1 MKALICTEPGR
12 FDYINVPEP
21 KHLPGQTLLSI
32 KRVGI
37 CGTVIHA
44 FDGTQPF
51 FQYPRILGHELAATI
66 ITTDNPDFVSG
77 ETVTVLPYFN
87 CGNCVA
93 CNNGKPNCCVQI
105 KVCGVHIDGGMQEI
119 LSVPSNSLIKSEG
132 LSLDALA
139 LVEPLSIGEHAVK
152 RAAIKEGENVLIIG
166 AGPIGLGLMDMAR
179 LSGANVIA
187 MDVNESRLE
196 VGKNKFQIDHL
207 INPKKEAAFEKL
219 ADITNGAMPTVII
232 DATGS
237 LGAINNALQ
246 YLAHGGRYVLVGL
259 QKEAFS
265 FSHPEFHKRETSLL
279 SSRNASKANFEQVIH
294 YLKKGQVNPEN
305 YISHRFDFE
314 TIAANFAGLTKPE
327 NATIKAMINMP

>member
-1 MKALICTEPGR
+1 MKALICTEPGN
-12 FDYINVPEP
+12 FEYKDIPEP
-21 KHLPGQTLLSI
+21 IQLPGQTLLSI

-37 CGTVIHA
+37 CGTDIHA

-66 ITTDNPDFVSG
+66 ISTDNPDFVSG

-87 CGNCVA
+87 CGHCVA

-119 LSVPSNSLIKSEG
+119 LSVPSDSLIKSEG

-139 LVEPLSIGEHAVK
+139 LVEPLSIGEHAVE
-152 RAAIKEGENVLIIG
+152 RAGIKDGENVLIVG

-179 LSGANVIA
+179 LRGANVIA
-187 MDVNESRLE
+187 MDVNETRLN
-196 VGKNKFQIDHL
+196 VCSNYFKVAHI
-207 INPKKEAAFEKL
+207 INPIKDNAMEKL
-219 ADITNGAMPTVII
+219 LDITHADMPTVII

-237 LGAINNALQ
+237 LNAINNSLQ

-259 QKEAFS
+259 QKAAFS
-265 FSHPEFHKRETSLL
+265 FSHPEFHKRETSLM
-279 SSRNASKANFEQVIH
+279 SSRNASRANFEHVIQYMKQGLVDPNH
-294 YLKKGQVNPEN
+294 

-314 TIAANFAGLTKPE
+314 AVAGAFPGLTQPE
-327 NATIKAMINMP
+327 NATIKAMISMP